1 MTLHTF
7 NADVNAT
14 NSKGRDAGT
23 QGRDLYRSPCV
34 IAFAEFDAR
43 TVTLAPC
50 SQSWTGRCV
59 ALAESQGLPLS
70 PLSLQFCVPC
80 IQKNQLPSHH
90 HPTNIESNT
99 NKLKPLLSAQLLFI
113 LRPSLS

>member
-59 ALAESQGLPLS
+59 ALADSQGLPLS

-90 HPTNIESNT
+90 HPTTNIESNT
-99 NKLKPLLSAQLLFI
+99 NKLKPQLSFI